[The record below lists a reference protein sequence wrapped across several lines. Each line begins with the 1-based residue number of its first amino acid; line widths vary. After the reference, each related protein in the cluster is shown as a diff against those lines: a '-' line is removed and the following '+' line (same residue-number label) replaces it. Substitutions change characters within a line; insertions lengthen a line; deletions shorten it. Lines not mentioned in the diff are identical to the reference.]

1 MDIRSENIGG
11 LADQAA
17 KHIKF
22 ARFDRAIDMTVKTCK
37 QSADDVENAM
47 NQLLQAYGTNVPKNA
62 EQLKQT
68 FSCRR

>member
-1 MDIRSENIGG
+1 MDIRSDNNGR

-22 ARFDRAIDMTVKTCK
+22 ARFDRAIT
-37 QSADDVENAM
+37 ADDVENAM

>member
-1 MDIRSENIGG
+1 MDIRSENNGP

-22 ARFDRAIDMTVKTCK
+22 ARFDRAIT
-37 QSADDVENAM
+37 ADDVENAM

-62 EQLKQT
+62 E
-68 FSCRR
+68 